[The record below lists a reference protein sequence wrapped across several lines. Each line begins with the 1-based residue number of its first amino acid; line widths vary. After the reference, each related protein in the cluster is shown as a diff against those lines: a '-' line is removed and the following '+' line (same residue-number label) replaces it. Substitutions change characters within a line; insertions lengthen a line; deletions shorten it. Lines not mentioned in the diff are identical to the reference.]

1 MFLTPPCNR
10 IGGCLIT
17 QGLAYCKCLPTVQKK
32 ETSMSKRIRINM
44 SEGEALTDLVID
56 LGDGREMVAESVYS
70 DPFQT
75 ERTTAVSFRVV
86 PSRRTELK
94 KRLDEVQKEL
104 DHLSNGIAHAREQR
118 NEAHDRLRRQLQ
130 QQENTA
136 KLRDKYRT
144 ELALEELNG

>member
-1 MFLTPPCNR
+1 
-10 IGGCLIT
+10 
-17 QGLAYCKCLPTVQKK
+17 
-32 ETSMSKRIRINM
+32 MSKRIRINM
-44 SEGEALTDLVID
+44 AEGEALTDLVID

-86 PSRRTELK
+86 PSRRADLEK
-94 KRLDEVQKEL
+94 KLGDVEKEL
-104 DHLSNGIAHAREQR
+104 YRLSEGIADAREQR

-130 QQENTA
+130 QQEHTA